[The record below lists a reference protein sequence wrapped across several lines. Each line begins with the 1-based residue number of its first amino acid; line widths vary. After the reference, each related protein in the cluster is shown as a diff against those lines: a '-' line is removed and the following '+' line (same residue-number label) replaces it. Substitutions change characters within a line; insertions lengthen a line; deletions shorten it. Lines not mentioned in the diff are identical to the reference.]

1 VTPRSGSAATPGAST
16 FLDVQAAGI
25 DSVVLNGVELAV
37 ETVAGVLD
45 GRLRLSDLRAD
56 NELRIT
62 ARMAYSTD
70 GEGMHRHVDPA
81 DGLVYLYAMFF
92 LDAGPRW
99 FPCFDQPDLKAGYDL
114 EVRCPAEWTVLGN
127 GAATEVEPGFWRL
140 ATTRPLSAYFVTL
153 VAGPYHSVRTVH
165 DGVPLG
171 LHARASLAAAL
182 DAEAADMLEVTRRF
196 LDRYHDLFGIRYPF
210 GEYHQAFVPDF
221 NAGAM
226 ENPGCVTFRDQYVFR
241 SAATSGERGVRA
253 ATIAHEMAHMWFG
266 DVLTLADVAIA
277 RPGLD
282 PAVRRSFVDG
292 ADPLRRAIA
301 SLNRYGRVPKP

>member
-1 VTPRSGSAATPGAST
+1 MTPRSGSAATPGAST